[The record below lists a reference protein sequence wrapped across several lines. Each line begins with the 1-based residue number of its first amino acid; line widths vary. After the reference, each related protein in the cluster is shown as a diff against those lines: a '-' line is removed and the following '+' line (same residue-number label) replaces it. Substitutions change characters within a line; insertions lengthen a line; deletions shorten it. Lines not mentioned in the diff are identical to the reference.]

1 MNQAKVNEAWNEVI
15 NGQQGYNK
23 SGLKPL
29 GRAVLVQ
36 PYEPEKKASLI
47 ELPETVKERTVMVE
61 QRAVVIEAG
70 PAAWEDESEPR
81 AKPGDKVLITKYAGH
96 LAEGTADGKLYRLVN
111 DRDIFCQIGVET

>member
-1 MNQAKVNEAWNEVI
+1 MNQVKVNEAWNEVI

-96 LAEGTADGKLYRLVN
+96 MCEGTADGKLYRLVN
-111 DRDIFCQIGVET
+111 DRDVFCRIGVES

>member
-96 LAEGTADGKLYRLVN
+96 MCEGTADGKLYRLVN
-111 DRDIFCQIGVET
+111 DRDVFCRIGVEI

>member
-1 MNQAKVNEAWNEVI
+1 MNQAKVNEAWNEI
-15 NGQQGYNK
+15 SQRPAFNQ

-29 GRAVLVQ
+29 GRAVLVR

-61 QRAVVIEAG
+61 QRAVVVEAG

-81 AKPGDKVLITKYAGH
+81 ARPGDKVLITKYAGH

-111 DRDIFCQIGVET
+111 DRDIFCQIGVEI